1 MADTQLTNLSGVVR
15 ARLERATAGSC
26 ASVVLYSPPHRQNA
40 AQCPI
45 LYAYRASEKLERW
58 GTGGK
63 IGRNATV
70 KILYVLKPTGEEHL
84 EDAQGVLSW
93 AVEMITDAILHGR
106 DENYA
111 SGAKLETL
119 AAIEEMIVDDVAYN
133 LDMELPQVEIT
144 VRVRHKWTREPGD
157 KIAIEEFVGSL
168 DLNAGLDALELVY
181 GDGKRLYL
189 WPLRHGVYLTA
200 QTGVGLA
207 VEVEGLSVTLTCV
220 VGETTLAGA
229 AAAVAASA
237 AAAALLEIT
246 GDDGILYDEAGP
258 SLTLALSRPLARQ
271 RTTVD

>member
-45 LYAYRASEKLERW
+45 LYAYRAGEKLERW

-119 AAIEEMIVDDVAYN
+119 AAIEEMIVDDIVYN

-168 DLNAGLDALELVY
+168 DLNADLGAIAYEYDTGKWMYLAPLVEGVVVTIQTGAALAVAVEN
-181 GDGKRLYL
+181 KAIA
-189 WPLRHGVYLTA
+189 LTA
-200 QTGVGLA
+200 A
-207 VEVEGLSVTLTCV
+207 VAS
-220 VGETTLAGA
+220 TTLAQL
-229 AAAVAASA
+229 AAAVAADVLA
-237 AAAALLEIT
+237 AELLTIT
-246 GDDGILYDEAGP
+246 GDAGTLYAAP
-258 SLTLALSRPLARQ
+258 MTALTLALSRPLARQ